1 MKIQIIRPLVLTA
14 LLTALCFTALRAEFA
29 VMTEQEWAAALEDVK
44 LPSSPGLLQKFVNVQ
59 QTIAQISRQ
68 TRGNLRQDNW
78 IEVFKQLGLE
88 PKKDMQFPEWIALF
102 ERVGIEARD
111 ISAPP
116 LQETGSPTVIESSGT
131 ASPAPVE
138 PSGRAQT
145 PLSPIPS
152 PAAET
157 RQPPAQTNDSSP
169 EKNLKTARISLD
181 LRGAD
186 IFSAIKI
193 ISQKTGLSIVASNN
207 VRGNV
212 TIYLQEVDAL
222 DAFKMILEMNEL
234 AYVREG
240 NVFKVMTSQD
250 YERLFGK
257 RFYDTTRVEFVRLN
271 FARATA
277 VEKIITPLRSKVG
290 MIVTDSGTNSLLLI
304 DTVENIGLIKNLI
317 SSLDI
322 PTETKIF
329 RLDYSQPKDVVEKLK
344 NVVSPGT
351 GDVQMDERSGQ
362 LIVTDFPAKIKEISS
377 LVASLDRRPKEV
389 LIEAKIMQI
398 MLNDEFN
405 MGVNWEYIF
414 DKVNDYSIAG
424 KVSGN
429 LSALNVGASGVR
441 LSVGTLAVDNFTT
454 LYDVLQSV
462 GKTNLISSPKIAT
475 IENKEA
481 KILVGRK
488 EAYVTT
494 TVTTPG
500 TGVSTTA
507 ESVTFIDVGIK
518 LFVTPSIG
526 DDGFITMK
534 IKPEVSSVD
543 RNLTTS
549 QGNTIP
555 IIRTSESETTVM
567 VKDGITIVIAGLM
580 EERKEKQVSGIP
592 ILSRIPLLGLP
603 FRRTSDATIKTELA
617 VFLTPRLISGDI
629 SNITKEEKKRYKLT
643 E

>member
-1 MKIQIIRPLVLTA
+1 M
-14 LLTALCFTALRAEFA
+14 
-29 VMTEQEWAAALEDVK
+29 
-44 LPSSPGLLQKFVNVQ
+44 
-59 QTIAQISRQ
+59 
-68 TRGNLRQDNW
+68 
-78 IEVFKQLGLE
+78 
-88 PKKDMQFPEWIALF
+88 
-102 ERVGIEARD
+102 
-111 ISAPP
+111 
-116 LQETGSPTVIESSGT
+116 
-131 ASPAPVE
+131 
-138 PSGRAQT
+138 
-145 PLSPIPS
+145 
-152 PAAET
+152 
-157 RQPPAQTNDSSP
+157 
-169 EKNLKTARISLD
+169 
-181 LRGAD
+181 
-186 IFSAIKI
+186 
-193 ISQKTGLSIVASNN
+193 
-207 VRGNV
+207 RGNV

-629 SNITKEEKKRYKLT
+629 SNITKEEKKRYKVT